1 MTATFEV
8 TGTGAPRI
16 EGMQGQAW
24 GEVMRNDTFL
34 EYMAYP
40 RLLALAERAWH
51 RADWE
56 LPYAAGVRFRRGDTH
71 HVDTAALQRDWAGFA
86 TLLTQRELRSS
97 TGPASSTGSQ
107 PSR

>member
-1 MTATFEV
+1 
-8 TGTGAPRI
+8 
-16 EGMQGQAW
+16 
-24 GEVMRNDTFL
+24 MRNDTFL

-86 TLLTQRELRSS
+86 TLLTQRELPKLDRAGVVYRKP
-97 TGPASSTGSQ
+97 TFTLTNP
-107 PSR
+107 